1 MEDRLLQASEAARL
15 LGISRRYAWLL
26 GRRGVLPTVRV
37 GKRQVRY
44 SAIALRDWI
53 ASGGIPRD
61 VMRNQLETG
70 PQSGAAT

>member
-1 MEDRLLQASEAARL
+1 MEDRLLQASDVARL

-37 GKRQVRY
+37 GRRQVRY
-44 SAIALRDWI
+44 SATALRDWI

-61 VMRNQLETG
+61 VMGSQRGTERE
-70 PQSGAAT
+70 SGAAT